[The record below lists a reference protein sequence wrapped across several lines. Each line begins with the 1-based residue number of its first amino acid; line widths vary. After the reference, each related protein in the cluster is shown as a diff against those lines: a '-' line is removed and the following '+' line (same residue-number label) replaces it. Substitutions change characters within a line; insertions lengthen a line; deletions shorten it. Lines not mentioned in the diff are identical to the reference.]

1 MISAHIWNKIYHL
14 TWIALP
20 HYHVKY
26 DEVQKFAMFYL
37 LSCNDKGV
45 TVVRIQ
51 FANSNTYY
59 DKDVTVVRIHFANS
73 NAYQSVWWSKTV
85 GWDSLDMLN

>member
-1 MISAHIWNKIYHL
+1 
-14 TWIALP
+14 
-20 HYHVKY
+20 
-26 DEVQKFAMFYL
+26 MFYL

-59 DKDVTVVRIHFANS
+59 DKDDCGTYSFC
-73 NAYQSVWWSKTV
+73 
-85 GWDSLDMLN
+85 